1 MLTCG
6 LDLTGIAEAETQQDF
21 MDVLDKDV
29 IEPLTA
35 LKVRQD
41 RVFCTGILLYF
52 RFDLKFRCSVPN
64 PFKCKREQILHTA
77 DPCSLHSRWHDSFS
91 FVLNHLTP
99 FQFVVVCLFLFDCM
113 YLINVAILYKYQPCM
128 PRTIYPVVLFYPFP
142 VCSLAL
148 ARLALILS
156 RVLD

>member
-41 RVFCTGILLYF
+41 RVFCTGI
-52 RFDLKFRCSVPN
+52 PN
-64 PFKCKREQILHTA
+64 KGQSGRNQKLRQERGWRKTSKNPPQHVLIIQRTQSRSSSKHT
-77 DPCSLHSRWHDSFS
+77 
-91 FVLNHLTP
+91 
-99 FQFVVVCLFLFDCM
+99 
-113 YLINVAILYKYQPCM
+113 
-128 PRTIYPVVLFYPFP
+128 
-142 VCSLAL
+142 
-148 ARLALILS
+148 
-156 RVLD
+156 